1 LQLSKKLEYG
11 LKLVRDRSGVEH
23 FVITRDAVLD
33 MDKYINDL
41 VKSYYRKDYDP
52 DLLQKGEVL

>member
-1 LQLSKKLEYG
+1 
-11 LKLVRDRSGVEH
+11 VRDRSGVEH

-52 DLLQKGEVL
+52 DLLHKGEVL